1 MANKYLIHGAAFCG
15 DGTASNEAASAG
27 APGAWNDIAIF
38 FNTSSTAST
47 APAYGSLNAG
57 DTVYI
62 RSKTS
67 GGADI
72 TLTLTGN
79 SYLGKSGLTDDS
91 PSGVV
96 TWILDNG
103 AVWGGINGLLT
114 ISLATYNATI
124 RTANNVISS
133 TAGQISVVCASNSN
147 NVAIYLSGANLIDG
161 WLVDVSNTTNGYG
174 RTAIYATGSNLGSGY
189 GGFSE
194 VNNCTISIGQYS
206 MFFGSTQG
214 QLVLNNPTLIA
225 NAPSGTYGQLNAI
238 SLASSSSGGVNLLI
252 NGGSLTGN
260 LVTTGFTL
268 FGMSTSY
275 VGFAKTFGFSY
286 PKTINLLSS
295 TTRHIGTISTFGADS
310 SLGSE
315 QWDRSGFISS
325 RSDNNPPTLNA
336 TLPTSNST
344 PWSWRA
350 YPATASVAA
359 PLKIRTSKVYQS
371 AAAVKTIT
379 QEFLVANTMSPTDAT
394 VWLEVTYV
402 DDATGLPKTVS
413 SRNRL
418 SAPASLAT
426 SSAAWLPS
434 ATWGTIT
441 FNKNKI
447 SVTTPTAIKQDTA
460 VVVTL
465 NIGVKS
471 ASSLD
476 ILFVD
481 PDPQVS

>member
-38 FNTSSTAST
+38 FNTNSTTST

-72 TLTLTGN
+72 TLTLTVN

-103 AVWGGINGLLT
+103 AVWSGINGLLT
-114 ISLATYNATI
+114 ISLATYIATV
-124 RTANNVISS
+124 RTANNIIAS
-133 TAGQISVVCASNSN
+133 TAGRISVVCASNSN
-147 NVAIYLSGANLIDG
+147 GVAIYLNAANIIDG
-161 WLVDVSNTTNGYG
+161 WLIDVSNTTSGYG
-174 RTAIYATGSNLGSGY
+174 RTSIYAINGGLGNGY
-189 GGFSE
+189 TGFSE

-206 MFFGSTQG
+206 TFFGATQG

-225 NAPSGTYGQLNAI
+225 NASSGTYGQQAAV
-238 SLASSSSGGVNLLI
+238 SLAGSSSGGVNFLV

-268 FGMSTSY
+268 FIMSTSY
-275 VGFAKTFGFSY
+275 VGYAETFGFSY
-286 PKTINLLSS
+286 PKTINLSSS
-295 TTRHIGTISTFGADS
+295 TARHIGTISTFGADS

-315 QWDRSGFISS
+315 RWDRSGFISS

-336 TLPTSNST
+336 TLPTSGST

-350 YPATASVAA
+350 YPSTASPSA
-359 PLKIRTSKVYQS
+359 PLKIHTSKVYQS
-371 AAAVKTIT
+371 AAAIKTIT

-394 VWLEVTYV
+394 VWMEVTYV
-402 DDATGLPKTVS
+402 DDATGFPKTVS
-413 SRNRL
+413 SRNTL
-418 SAPASLAT
+418 ASPAPLAIST
-426 SSAAWLPS
+426 ATWLPS
-434 ATWGTIT
+434 ATWGSIT
-441 FNKNKI
+441 FNKNKV
-447 SVTTPTAIKQDTA
+447 SVTTPTAIKQDTT

>member
-38 FNTSSTAST
+38 FNTNSATST

-67 GGADI
+67 AGADI
-72 TLTLTGN
+72 TLTLSGS
-79 SYLGKSGLTDDS
+79 SYLGKSGLTDDA
-91 PSGVV
+91 PSSVV

-103 AVWGGINGLLT
+103 TVWSGVNGLLT
-114 ISLATYNATI
+114 ISSAAYTAYI
-124 RTANNVISS
+124 RTANNVI
-133 TAGQISVVCASNSN
+133 AAEKDKIKVVCSSSSNGNGITLNSA
-147 NVAIYLSGANLIDG
+147 NVIDG
-161 WLVDVSNTTNGYG
+161 WFIDVSNVTSGWSRTGISATNL
-174 RTAIYATGSNLGSGY
+174 NLGSNYPGY
-189 GGFSE
+189 SE
-194 VNNCTISIGQYS
+194 ANNCTISIGQYS
-206 MFFGSTQG
+206 QFVGIYQG

-225 NAPSGTYGQLNAI
+225 NAASAPYGQIYAI
-238 SLASSSSGGVNLLI
+238 NVYGSGNTVNLLI

-268 FGMSTSY
+268 FGMSPSSTGY
-275 VGFAKTFGFSY
+275 VETFGFSY

-295 TTRHIGTISTFGADS
+295 TPKQTGTVSTFGADS

-315 QWDRSGFISS
+315 RWDRSGFISS
-325 RSDNNPPTLNA
+325 RSDNNPPALNA
-336 TLPTSNST
+336 TLPTSGST

-350 YPATASVAA
+350 YPVTASLSS
-359 PLKIRTSKVYQS
+359 PLKIRTSKVYSS
-371 AAAVKTIT
+371 AAAIKTVT
-379 QEFLVANTMSPTDAT
+379 QELLVANTMSPTDST
-394 VWLEVTYV
+394 IWLEVTYV
-402 DDATGLPKTVS
+402 DDATGVPKTVS
-413 SRNRL
+413 SQNKVTTP
-418 SAPASLAT
+418 APLTT
-426 SSAAWLPS
+426 STANWLPS

-447 SVTTPTAIKQDTA
+447 SVTTPTSIKQDTA